1 MALFGAKASF
11 SLNTCLHNYFNPNI
25 YPAFHLFRPVLSHF
39 QFLQSYQKM
48 SLIKVAWY
56 VIRVKI
62 CILGHPQTPGVHEV
76 GGSPA
81 TYIMLLGKV
90 KSSFIYQ
97 NSLQYFTTSLMSNL
111 TQLGCTR

>member
-76 GGSPA
+76 GGKPS
-81 TYIMLLGKV
+81 YVHYVIGQGEV
-90 KSSFIYQ
+90 KLHLSK
-97 NSLQYFTTSLMSNL
+97 LTSVFH
-111 TQLGCTR
+111 T